1 MVLSDENVES
11 LMFWSLGKN
20 FIFTIKNNIK
30 KFPSTHHQENV
41 KRKVKNMAHNQ
52 DFEITKLSTPK
63 TMPH

>member
-1 MVLSDENVES
+1 
-11 LMFWSLGKN
+11 MFWSLGKN